1 MGFSRLKCQFKRKK
15 LTQHVSKDLQV
26 STNEEMSKVNFS
38 SFSNQTAF
46 FKFVLALLA
55 REKQNIL
62 MSQPCLHTLM
72 QTRLSANQS
81 VRTIL
86 IIL

>member
-1 MGFSRLKCQFKRKK
+1 MFLKIF
-15 LTQHVSKDLQV
+15 QV

-55 REKQNIL
+55 HEKQNIL
-62 MSQPCLHTLM
+62 MSQLCLHTLM

-86 IIL
+86 VIL

>member
-1 MGFSRLKCQFKRKK
+1 MFLKIF
-15 LTQHVSKDLQV
+15 QV

-55 REKQNIL
+55 HEKQNIL
-62 MSQPCLHTLM
+62 MSQLCLHTLV

-86 IIL
+86 VIL